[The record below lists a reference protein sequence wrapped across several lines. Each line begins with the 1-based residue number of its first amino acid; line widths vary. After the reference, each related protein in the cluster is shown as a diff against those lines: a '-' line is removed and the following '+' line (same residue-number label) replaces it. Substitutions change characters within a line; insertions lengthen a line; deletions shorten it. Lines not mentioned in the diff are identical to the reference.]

1 MAILTVQQLLV
12 AARIITDATDVPAQT
27 LAVANAL
34 YPGCVALINQYAPMA
49 SDDVK
54 NLALERLFGWM
65 WESDVQSGGVSD
77 PLQASG
83 ALSLLSP
90 HSPGR
95 WQRELSTAA
104 SLPAIT
110 GFTVGDIINVGGEL
124 YELVANTDDA
134 NVLRGT
140 IFQRTGNYWGSAA
153 TGEVDFEFTGVSPYN
168 IRLNIIKT
176 DLPSLPTYLYI
187 KITMSSGQVAE
198 IQMGRSSASD
208 TTARY
213 AYNKVEGQPGLD
225 VPTAGETYRIEVFSD
240 SGFSTAQSVHAAH
253 RWEANDRES
262 PVSPVALV
270 GNTDRWGKDK
280 LPSDVAYDAD
290 LAAAAATIQRVGT
303 LVEDTTYP
311 GFTLVT
317 TSNSYQA
324 APSIFSPAVD
334 LDDNPHGEFHVE
346 LDLTLVPVSDVNMS
360 FVRGTS
366 SATIEQRQV
375 VESSIVFASNLAE
388 ADVWANT
395 NPEYLNGLQL
405 FDVVIYSANTILGT
419 YYMRLMRN
427 SNNQVGVFYNYIGQA
442 GGTGA
447 TLNAELRITFTPTDV
462 SVAGG
467 ITVPNNRRTA
477 LWLESPALPT
487 SGLSGSATITTAFN
501 AAPAGSPLT
510 AISGVTGFR
519 KPLIAPPGVIGLWI
533 VIEVGG
539 SEVSTSFLPY
549 LDFEH
554 QGDNRIPVSN
564 SRYLGFNTSIGSYF
578 FGGNQSTLPANTV
591 IKIYGA
597 M

>member
-12 AARIITDATDVPAQT
+12 AARIITDATNVPAQT

-134 NVLRGT
+134 NILRGT
-140 IFQRTGNYWGSAA
+140 IFKRTGNYWGSAA
-153 TGEVDFEFTGVSPYN
+153 TGEVDFEFSGVSPYN

-176 DLPSLPTYLYI
+176 NLPSLPTYLYI
-187 KITMSSGQVAE
+187 KITMSSGQVAD
-198 IQMGRSSASD
+198 IVMGRSSASD

-270 GNTDRWGKDK
+270 GNTDRWPKAK
-280 LPSDVAYDAD
+280 VPSDTVYTADLPNTPGQFVLDEQFPGLTLTRTDAD
-290 LAAAAATIQRVGT
+290 SR
-303 LVEDTTYP
+303 P
-311 GFTLVT
+311 
-317 TSNSYQA
+317 A
-324 APSIFSPAVD
+324 APTYFTQTID
-334 LDDNPHGEFHVE
+334 LDDHSHGEFHCSLE
-346 LDLTLVPVSDVNMS
+346 LTIAPVSDVNMS
-360 FVRGTS
+360 FTMNKAN
-366 SATIEQRQV
+366 ATAEDKQRTL
-375 VESSIVFASNLAE
+375 SNIVFAS
-388 ADVWANT
+388 DVSEEDTWAFAASGSV
-395 NPEYLNGLQL
+395 NGLNV
-405 FDVVIYSANTILGT
+405 FTVPVYSLNTLAGT
-419 YYMRLMRN
+419 YYLLLVKN
-427 SNNQVGVFYNYIGQA
+427 ANNEVGAYHYYDGAA
-442 GGTGA
+442 GATGA
-447 TLNAELRITFTPTDV
+447 TFTAELRVTFTPSDTV
-462 SVAGG
+462 LTHRGG
-467 ITVPNNRRTA
+467 FARGIGS
-477 LWLESPALPT
+477 ESIGFADT
-487 SGLSGSATITTAFN
+487 RNFRATTITIPNTYRVLFLVLAGDNGESAVPLMRIHRFTSRSASVNGAVPTARN
-501 AAPAGSPLT
+501 AVSIG
-510 AISGVTGFR
+510 
-519 KPLIAPPGVIGLWI
+519 LIWGGVIVKLYIGRTSANQLLVASSTTWTPQTRHIAVYGL
-533 VIEVGG
+533 
-539 SEVSTSFLPY
+539 
-549 LDFEH
+549 
-554 QGDNRIPVSN
+554 
-564 SRYLGFNTSIGSYF
+564 
-578 FGGNQSTLPANTV
+578 
-591 IKIYGA
+591 
-597 M
+597 